1 MAGKYDGLTREQL
14 IQLLEKNDRQKPLG
28 LVWERNAIE
37 ADQAISADFVAC
49 EVISDLCEKPAPWS
63 NLVIE
68 GDNFD
73 ALRWLRM
80 AYSGR
85 VKCIYIDP
93 PYNTGNKDWVYNDH
107 YFDANDRYRH
117 STWLEFLYRR
127 LTLARDLMA
136 EDGVILVSINDEN
149 RARLELLMDEALPG
163 MRIGSFVWR
172 TKDTSNDADR
182 NFSSVHEHVLIY
194 GKAGFTFL
202 GYVLSDEKYKNP
214 DNDPRGRYSSDP
226 ITKAHSYTERK
237 NTYYPIQDP
246 KTGWWYPCNPDSV
259 WRFSSAKIETS
270 KKKLRSDTIEA
281 MIKDNR
287 IIFPAKSVVTYQSR
301 DEIIDAIKRKIGPVD
316 GNGRQLLRENLP
328 DLDFWIGK
336 PIALGRPSQK
346 GFWDE
351 KARKI
356 KPVGSLILGVND
368 TVDPNFY
375 ELVSEKQGKA
385 TGEIQQIF
393 GGKVFNYPKPS
404 MLMRSLMQAVVGPG
418 DLVLDFFAGS
428 ATTAQAVMELN
439 AEDGG
444 DRRFIMVSSTEAT
457 ADEPDKNLC
466 RDVTARRIR
475 LLNASE
481 APKYVGLS
489 ADFAYLRARNVNF
502 EDLDYDLK
510 PREAWAILEAMHN
523 LSLTEFQANKPWQA
537 HQTDALTLVYVDRCD
552 DELLAFLTQ
561 LGKNRAN
568 VFVYAWAPGQ
578 IQQSLHGV
586 TLDVQGVRE
595 TLVKRFQQ

>member
-1 MAGKYDGLTREQL
+1 
-14 IQLLEKNDRQKPLG
+14 
-28 LVWERNAIE
+28 
-37 ADQAISADFVAC
+37 
-49 EVISDLCEKPAPWS
+49 
-63 NLVIE
+63 
-68 GDNFD
+68 
-73 ALRWLRM
+73 
-80 AYSGR
+80 
-85 VKCIYIDP
+85 
-93 PYNTGNKDWVYNDH
+93 
-107 YFDANDRYRH
+107 
-117 STWLEFLYRR
+117 
-127 LTLARDLMA
+127 
-136 EDGVILVSINDEN
+136 
-149 RARLELLMDEALPG
+149 
-163 MRIGSFVWR
+163 
-172 TKDTSNDADR
+172 
-182 NFSSVHEHVLIY
+182 
-194 GKAGFTFL
+194 
-202 GYVLSDEKYKNP
+202 
-214 DNDPRGRYSSDP
+214 
-226 ITKAHSYTERK
+226 
-237 NTYYPIQDP
+237 
-246 KTGWWYPCNPDSV
+246 
-259 WRFSSAKIETS
+259 
-270 KKKLRSDTIEA
+270 
-281 MIKDNR
+281 
-287 IIFPAKSVVTYQSR
+287 
-301 DEIIDAIKRKIGPVD
+301 
-316 GNGRQLLRENLP
+316 
-328 DLDFWIGK
+328 
-336 PIALGRPSQK
+336 
-346 GFWDE
+346 
-351 KARKI
+351 
-356 KPVGSLILGVND
+356 
-368 TVDPNFY
+368 VDPNFY